1 MTVQAAIS
9 KYEFSFTENEK
20 KIMNYIMENGNSI
33 TQMNSTELSQ
43 AIGTSQSAVIK
54 FVKKIGYR
62 SFTDFKMQ
70 VREDFISQEQVDS
83 LKSQNVSLEDPLED
97 VIQAIYAESIDS
109 LSQTYMNLD
118 KEMIK
123 KCIDHIE
130 HAERV
135 YLCGKGASYLPAQ
148 DLASKLLKFGMTV
161 ICIQDLETME
171 LTAGSAREKDLYF
184 FFSFS
189 GESEELVRIMKKADR
204 HGAETV
210 VVTKNPA
217 STLAS
222 MADICIEIVT
232 NEPKY
237 RAASMSSRI
246 VFFSIVDVIF
256 LGVLKNDLKTRLKKL
271 PLDKKKR

>member
-109 LSQTYMNLD
+109 LS
-118 KEMIK
+118 
-123 KCIDHIE
+123 
-130 HAERV
+130 
-135 YLCGKGASYLPAQ
+135 YLPHSQ
-148 DLASKLLKFGMTV
+148 
-161 ICIQDLETME
+161 
-171 LTAGSAREKDLYF
+171 
-184 FFSFS
+184 
-189 GESEELVRIMKKADR
+189 
-204 HGAETV
+204 
-210 VVTKNPA
+210 
-217 STLAS
+217 
-222 MADICIEIVT
+222 
-232 NEPKY
+232 
-237 RAASMSSRI
+237 
-246 VFFSIVDVIF
+246 
-256 LGVLKNDLKTRLKKL
+256 
-271 PLDKKKR
+271 